1 MSTQQNEINVGT
13 PSPER
18 LGSACCQHCG
28 DETGFFI
35 YGKNGT
41 ECYYWGI
48 PKDIPGLH
56 RCLKCGRPNT
66 KSEARGARQEKT
78 HE

>member
-1 MSTQQNEINVGT
+1 MDNETQEVGPEGGS
-13 PSPER
+13 PSPQR

-66 KSEARGARQEKT
+66 QGQPRREK
-78 HE
+78 E